1 VTAIESAP
9 ALDRGAAV
17 RPATLRARI
26 GLAAKRALDVAGA
39 AVLLLAVLPLLLVL
53 AVAIKLESPGPVIFR
68 CRRVGHRGRELGMW
82 KLRKMR
88 DGVRGPSLTV
98 ADDDRFTRIGR
109 ALAVTKLDEI
119 PQLWNVLRGEMS
131 LVGPRPETEDFVAL
145 HPEAYAAILEARP
158 GITGLSQLAFAHESR
173 ILDPADREG
182 DYVRRIL
189 PQKIALD
196 QLYAAQRSL
205 RRDLAILVWTLL
217 ATVLRQE
224 VAVNRATGRPSRRAG
239 RARRRA
245 AASWPSTRIAPQA
258 PERPAELQDEPT
270 RAIIL
275 AGGRGTRLA
284 PYTSV
289 LPKPLMPIGER
300 AILEIVVER
309 LADEGLTDITFCVG
323 YLSHLIRA
331 VFDNRRDPRASIAY
345 VQEESALGTAGP
357 LLLVPELDDTF
368 LVMNG
373 DVLTTLDFRE
383 LVRHHR
389 RHGNVVTI
397 ATFRRTVKIDYGVL
411 YVHRDGDGPSGQRV
425 QAYEEKPEICST
437 VSMGVYVIEPRA
449 LGYIP
454 PGTYFDFPDLVQA
467 LLSAG
472 ERVGSYAYDGLWFD
486 IGRHDDYER
495 AVAVWTD
502 SPQPVA
508 RNGEVVRT

>member
-1 VTAIESAP
+1 
-9 ALDRGAAV
+9 
-17 RPATLRARI
+17 
-26 GLAAKRALDVAGA
+26 
-39 AVLLLAVLPLLLVL
+39 
-53 AVAIKLESPGPVIFR
+53 
-68 CRRVGHRGRELGMW
+68 
-82 KLRKMR
+82 
-88 DGVRGPSLTV
+88 
-98 ADDDRFTRIGR
+98 
-109 ALAVTKLDEI
+109 
-119 PQLWNVLRGEMS
+119 MS
-131 LVGPRPETEDFVAL
+131 LVGPRPETEDFVSL

-158 GITGLSQLAFAHESR
+158 GITGLSQLAFAREGR
-173 ILDPADREG
+173 ILDSADREG

-189 PQKIALD
+189 PQKVALD
-196 QLYAAQRSL
+196 RLYASQRTL
-205 RRDLAILVWTLL
+205 RGDLAILLWTLL

-224 VAVNRATGRPSRRAG
+224 VAVDRATGRLS
-239 RARRRA
+239 RRRA
-245 AASWPSTRIAPQA
+245 RTPGRPAASWRSPRNEPEAPA
-258 PERPAELQDEPT
+258 PEPEQEPPPT

-309 LADEGLTDITFCVG
+309 LADQGLTDITFCVG

-331 VFDNRRDPRASIAY
+331 VFDNRSDPRASIAY
-345 VQEESALGTAGP
+345 VHEESALGTAGP
-357 LLLVPELDDTF
+357 LRLVPALDDTF
-368 LVMNG
+368 VVMNG

-411 YVHRDGDGPSGQRV
+411 YVHRDGNGNGNGNGDGPAAQRV
-425 QAYEEKPEICST
+425 QAYEEKPEIAST

-449 LGYIP
+449 LDYIP

-467 LLSAG
+467 LLAAG

-495 AVAVWTD
+495 AVAVWTE
-502 SPQPVA
+502 SPELLVPRGEVA
-508 RNGEVVRT
+508 RR